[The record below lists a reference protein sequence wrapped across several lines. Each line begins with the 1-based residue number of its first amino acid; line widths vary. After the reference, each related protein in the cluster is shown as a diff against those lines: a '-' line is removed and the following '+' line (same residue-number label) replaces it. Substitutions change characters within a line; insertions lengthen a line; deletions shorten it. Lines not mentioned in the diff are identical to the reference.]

1 MPCMQPD
8 VLLEALSSELAASGI
23 DPTGWVLCWAR
34 LLPSLILI
42 PAFGLPGFPIVIRVG
57 FASVLAAVVAP
68 SLPVAA
74 YSPGPLL
81 LALGAELA
89 RGLPVALSA
98 AFCVWG
104 ALMAGNLIDE
114 LRAGAPPLKSPFD
127 AGEPSSPLGILL
139 SLAASVAFFRL
150 GGPARLADALAVARP
165 LHEQDLHALVS
176 SLAHG
181 VQFAVALAGPLL
193 ALVPFLE
200 LLHALV
206 ARSTA
211 PISAQV
217 VFGPF
222 KAVALLGMAAVLLDR
237 IAAGVVVWMDGAL
250 PPS

>member
-1 MPCMQPD
+1 MPVPD
-8 VLLEALSSELAASGI
+8 VLIEARSRELAASGI
-23 DPTGWVLCWAR
+23 DPTGWVLGWAR
-34 LLPSLILI
+34 LLPSVILI
-42 PAFGLPGFPIVIRVG
+42 PAFGLPAFPIVIRVG
-57 FASVLAAVVAP
+57 FACVLAAVVAP

-81 LALGAELA
+81 LAVGAELA
-89 RGLPVALSA
+89 RGVPVALSA
-98 AFCVWG
+98 AFCIWG

-114 LRAGAPPLKSPFD
+114 LRSATPQLRSPFD
-127 AGEPSSPLGILL
+127 GSPASPIGVLL
-139 SLAASVAFFRL
+139 SLAASVAFLRL

-165 LHEQDLHALVS
+165 LHEQDLQTLVS

-181 VQFAVALAGPLL
+181 VQFAVVLAGPLL

-206 ARSTA
+206 ARSMV

-217 VFGPF
+217 VFGPL
-222 KAVALLGMAAVLLDR
+222 KAVALLGLVALLLDR
-237 IAAGVVVWMDGAL
+237 IAAGVVLWMDGSL